1 MFLDNHSRKKL
12 GGYFKELRLNKGL
25 SQDQLAKG
33 LGYTNSQFVSNWE
46 RGLAHPPLK
55 KLAKI
60 TRVLK
65 ADQAEVFSIVMSESK
80 ESLTRFFDAQRSK
93 KSA

>member
-1 MFLDNHSRKKL
+1 MFLDNPSRKKL
-12 GGYFKELRLNKGL
+12 GAFFKELRLAKGL
-25 SQDQLAKG
+25 SQDQLAKS

-55 KLAKI
+55 KLAKL

-65 ADQAEVFSIVMSESK
+65 ADQNTVFKAVMTESQ
-80 ESLTRFFDAQRSK
+80 ESLTRFFDSQRPK
-93 KSA
+93 K

>member
-1 MFLDNHSRKKL
+1 MFLDNLSRKKL
-12 GGYFKELRLNKGL
+12 GSYFKDLRLEKGL

-33 LGYTNSQFVSNWE
+33 LGYSNSQFVSNWE

-55 KLAKI
+55 KLTKL

-65 ADQAEVFSIVMSESK
+65 ADQSEVFKVIMTESQ
-80 ESLTRFFDAQRSK
+80 ESLARFFDSQKSK
-93 KSA
+93 R

>member
-1 MFLDNHSRKKL
+1 MFLDNQSRKKL
-12 GGYFKELRLNKGL
+12 GSYFKELRLEKGL

-55 KLAKI
+55 KLSKL

-65 ADQAEVFSIVMSESK
+65 ADQNAVFKIVMNESQ
-80 ESLTRFFDAQRSK
+80 ESLVRFFDAQRTK
-93 KSA
+93 K